1 MREPRRNDYECRRY
15 WFYADLYGLCVFMT
29 PGLAFFYGG
38 LVRRKNVV
46 NTMMACAAIMGLS
59 VVMWTLFGYSLAFG
73 GNHGGIIGDF
83 RWFAMNGVGWEP
95 GPYADTIPHLVF
107 AAFQMMFAMITPAL
121 ITGAVVGRMRFKAL
135 FLFVA
140 IWPVIVYYPMAHMV
154 WGDGGFLA
162 AIGSVDFAGGNVVH
176 ISSGVSALVL
186 AIYLKQRRG
195 YAKATYRTHNIP
207 FVFLGAA
214 MLWFGWFGFNA
225 GSALKADGLA
235 AHAFMTSSI
244 SSACALLT
252 WMLIEVI
259 REGKP
264 TLVGASTG
272 LVIGL
277 VAITP
282 GAGFVPVWASFI
294 IGILVSPIC
303 YFTVILLKQKLKIDD
318 ALDAFG
324 CHGIGGIWGGIAT
337 GLFGKSSINSVAK
350 WDGLVFGDYRLF
362 LAQVLSIVITIAVA
376 IVGTLICI
384 GIVRIFTPLRV
395 DPKEELVGLDASQH
409 GENAYPSFNGFD

>member
-1 MREPRRNDYECRRY
+1 MMNAGDTGFMLICTA
-15 WFYADLYGLCVFMT
+15 FVFFMT

-46 NTMMACAAIMGLS
+46 NTMMACGAIMGLS

-83 RWFAMNGVGWEP
+83 RWFSLNGVGWEP

-107 AAFQMMFAMITPAL
+107 VAFQMMFAMITPAL

-135 FLFVA
+135 FFFIA
-140 IWPVIVYYPMAHMV
+140 IWSLIVYYPMAHMV

-186 AIYLKQRRG
+186 AIYLGQRRG

-337 GLFGKSSINSVAK
+337 GLFGKTSINSVAK
-350 WDGLVFGDYRLF
+350 WDGFVFGNHRLF

-395 DPKEELVGLDASQH
+395 DTKEEMVGLDASQH

>member
-1 MREPRRNDYECRRY
+1 MMNAGDTGFMLICTA
-15 WFYADLYGLCVFMT
+15 FVFFMT

-46 NTMMACAAIMGLS
+46 NTMMACGAIMGLS

-83 RWFAMNGVGWEP
+83 RWFALNGVGWEP

-107 AAFQMMFAMITPAL
+107 VAFQMMFAMITPAL

-135 FLFVA
+135 VFFIA
-140 IWPVIVYYPMAHMV
+140 IWSLIVYYPMAHMV

-186 AIYLKQRRG
+186 AIYLGQRRG

-337 GLFGKSSINSVAK
+337 GLFGKTSINSVAK
-350 WDGLVFGDYRLF
+350 WDGLVFGDHRLF

-395 DPKEELVGLDASQH
+395 DPKEEMVGLDASQH

>member
-1 MREPRRNDYECRRY
+1 MMNAGDTGFILICTA
-15 WFYADLYGLCVFMT
+15 FVFFMT

-46 NTMMACAAIMGLS
+46 NTIMACGAIMGLS
-59 VVMWTLFGYSLAFG
+59 VVMWTLLGYSLAFG

-83 RWFAMNGVGWEP
+83 RWFALNGVGWEP
-95 GPYADTIPHLVF
+95 EPYADTIPHLVF
-107 AAFQMMFAMITPAL
+107 VAFQMMFAMITPAL

-135 FLFVA
+135 FFFIA
-140 IWPVIVYYPMAHMV
+140 IWSLIVYYPMAHMV

-186 AIYLKQRRG
+186 AIYLGQRRG

-282 GAGFVPVWASFI
+282 GAVFVPVWASFI

-337 GLFGKSSINSVAK
+337 GLFGKTSINSVAK
-350 WDGLVFGDYRLF
+350 WDGLVFGDHRLF

-395 DPKEELVGLDASQH
+395 DPKEEMVGLDASQH

>member
-1 MREPRRNDYECRRY
+1 MNAGDTGFMLICTA
-15 WFYADLYGLCVFMT
+15 FVFFMT

-46 NTMMACAAIMGLS
+46 NTMMACGAIMGLS

-83 RWFAMNGVGWEP
+83 RWFALNGVGWEP

-107 AAFQMMFAMITPAL
+107 VAFQMMFAMITPAL

-140 IWPVIVYYPMAHMV
+140 IWSVIVYYPMAHMV

-186 AIYLKQRRG
+186 AIYLGQRRG
-195 YAKATYRTHNIP
+195 YAKATYRTHSIP

>member
-1 MREPRRNDYECRRY
+1 MNAGDTGFMLICTA
-15 WFYADLYGLCVFMT
+15 FVFFMT

-46 NTMMACAAIMGLS
+46 NTMMACGAIMGLS

-73 GNHGGIIGDF
+73 GNHGGIIGDL
-83 RWFAMNGVGWEP
+83 RWFALNGVGWEP

-107 AAFQMMFAMITPAL
+107 VAFQMMFAMITPAL

-135 FLFVA
+135 FFFVA
-140 IWPVIVYYPMAHMV
+140 IWSLIVYYPMAHMV

-186 AIYLKQRRG
+186 AIYLGQRRG

-207 FVFLGAA
+207 FVFLGSA

-264 TLVGASTG
+264 TLVGVSTG

>member
-1 MREPRRNDYECRRY
+1 MMNAGDTGFMLICTA
-15 WFYADLYGLCVFMT
+15 FVFFMT

-46 NTMMACAAIMGLS
+46 NTMMACGAIMGLS

-83 RWFAMNGVGWEP
+83 RWFALNGVGWEP

-107 AAFQMMFAMITPAL
+107 VAFQMMFAMITPAL

-135 FLFVA
+135 FFFVA
-140 IWPVIVYYPMAHMV
+140 IWSLIVYYPMAHMV

-186 AIYLKQRRG
+186 AIYLGQRRG

-362 LAQVLSIVITIAVA
+362 LAQVLSIVITITVA

>member
-1 MREPRRNDYECRRY
+1 MNAGDTGFILICTA
-15 WFYADLYGLCVFMT
+15 FVFFMT

-46 NTMMACAAIMGLS
+46 NTMMACGAIMGLS

-83 RWFAMNGVGWEP
+83 RWFALNGVGWEP

-107 AAFQMMFAMITPAL
+107 VAFQMMFAMITPAL

-135 FLFVA
+135 FFFIA
-140 IWPVIVYYPMAHMV
+140 IWSLIVYYPMAHMV

-186 AIYLKQRRG
+186 AIYLGQRRG

-337 GLFGKSSINSVAK
+337 GLFGKTSINSVAK
-350 WDGLVFGDYRLF
+350 WDGLVFGDHRLF

-395 DPKEELVGLDASQH
+395 DPKEEMVGLDASQH

>member
-1 MREPRRNDYECRRY
+1 MMNAGDTGFMLICTA
-15 WFYADLYGLCVFMT
+15 FVFFMT

-46 NTMMACAAIMGLS
+46 NTMMDCGAIMGLS

-73 GNHGGIIGDF
+73 GNHGGIIGDL
-83 RWFAMNGVGWEP
+83 RWFALNGVGWEP

-107 AAFQMMFAMITPAL
+107 VAFQMMFAMITPAL

-135 FLFVA
+135 FFFVA
-140 IWPVIVYYPMAHMV
+140 IWSLIVYYPMAHMV

-186 AIYLKQRRG
+186 AIYLGQRRG

-207 FVFLGAA
+207 FVFLGSA

-395 DPKEELVGLDASQH
+395 EPKEELVGLDASQH

>member
-1 MREPRRNDYECRRY
+1 MMNAGDTGFMLICTA
-15 WFYADLYGLCVFMT
+15 FVFFMT

-83 RWFAMNGVGWEP
+83 RWFAMNGVSWEP

-140 IWPVIVYYPMAHMV
+140 IWSVIVYYPMAHMV
-154 WGDGGFLA
+154 CGDGGFMA

-337 GLFGKSSINSVAK
+337 GLFGKTSINSVAK

-395 DPKEELVGLDASQH
+395 DPKEEMVGLDTSQH

>member
-1 MREPRRNDYECRRY
+1 MMNAGDTGFMLICTA
-15 WFYADLYGLCVFMT
+15 FVFFMT

-46 NTMMACAAIMGLS
+46 NTMMACGAIMGLS

-83 RWFAMNGVGWEP
+83 RWFALNGIGWEP

-140 IWPVIVYYPMAHMV
+140 IWSVIVYYPMAHMV

-337 GLFGKSSINSVAK
+337 GLFGKTSINSVAK
-350 WDGLVFGDYRLF
+350 WDGLVFGDHRLF

>member
-1 MREPRRNDYECRRY
+1 MMNAGDTGFMLICTA
-15 WFYADLYGLCVFMT
+15 FVFFMT

-46 NTMMACAAIMGLS
+46 NTMMACGAIMGLS

-83 RWFAMNGVGWEP
+83 RWFALNGVGWEP

-107 AAFQMMFAMITPAL
+107 VAFQMMFAMITPAL
-121 ITGAVVGRMRFKAL
+121 ITGAVVGRMRFKVL
-135 FLFVA
+135 FFFIA
-140 IWPVIVYYPMAHMV
+140 IWSLIVYYPMAHMV

-186 AIYLKQRRG
+186 AIYLGQRRG

-337 GLFGKSSINSVAK
+337 GLFGKTSINSVAK
-350 WDGLVFGDYRLF
+350 WDGLVFGDHRLF

-395 DPKEELVGLDASQH
+395 DPKEEMVGLDASQH

>member
-1 MREPRRNDYECRRY
+1 MNAGDTGFMLICTA
-15 WFYADLYGLCVFMT
+15 FVFFMT

-46 NTMMACAAIMGLS
+46 NTMMACGAIMGLS

-73 GNHGGIIGDF
+73 GNHGGIIGDL
-83 RWFAMNGVGWEP
+83 RWFALNGVGWEP

-107 AAFQMMFAMITPAL
+107 VAFQMMFAMITPAL

-135 FLFVA
+135 FFFVA
-140 IWPVIVYYPMAHMV
+140 IWSLIVYYPMAHMV

-186 AIYLKQRRG
+186 AIYLGQRRG

-324 CHGIGGIWGGIAT
+324 CHGIGGIWGGLAT
-337 GLFGKSSINSVAK
+337 GLFGKSSVNSVAK

-395 DPKEELVGLDASQH
+395 DPKEELVGLDATQH

>member
-1 MREPRRNDYECRRY
+1 MNAGDTGFMLICTA
-15 WFYADLYGLCVFMT
+15 FVFFMT

-135 FLFVA
+135 FFFVA
-140 IWPVIVYYPMAHMV
+140 IWSLIVYYPMAHMV

-186 AIYLKQRRG
+186 AIYLGQRRG

-207 FVFLGAA
+207 FVFLGSA

>member
-1 MREPRRNDYECRRY
+1 MMNAGDTGFILICTA
-15 WFYADLYGLCVFMT
+15 FVFFMT

-46 NTMMACAAIMGLS
+46 NTIMACGAIMGLS

-83 RWFAMNGVGWEP
+83 RWFALNGVGWEP

-107 AAFQMMFAMITPAL
+107 VAFQMMFAMITPAL

-135 FLFVA
+135 FFFIA
-140 IWPVIVYYPMAHMV
+140 IWSLIVYYPMAHMV

-186 AIYLKQRRG
+186 AIYLGQRRG

-303 YFTVILLKQKLKIDD
+303 YFTVLLLKQKLKIDD

-337 GLFGKSSINSVAK
+337 GLFGKTSINSVAK
-350 WDGLVFGDYRLF
+350 WDGLVFGEHRLF

-384 GIVRIFTPLRV
+384 GLVRIFTPLRV
-395 DPKEELVGLDASQH
+395 DPKEEMVGLDASQH

>member
-1 MREPRRNDYECRRY
+1 MNAGDTGFMLICTA
-15 WFYADLYGLCVFMT
+15 FVFFMT

-46 NTMMACAAIMGLS
+46 NTMMACGAIMGLS

-83 RWFAMNGVGWEP
+83 RWFALNGIGWEP

-140 IWPVIVYYPMAHMV
+140 IWSVIVYYPMAHMV
-154 WGDGGFLA
+154 WGEGGFLA

-294 IGILVSPIC
+294 IGVLVSPIC

>member
-1 MREPRRNDYECRRY
+1 MMNAGDTGFMLICTA
-15 WFYADLYGLCVFMT
+15 FVFFMT

-46 NTMMACAAIMGLS
+46 NTMMACGAIMGLS

-83 RWFAMNGVGWEP
+83 RWFALNGVGWEP

-107 AAFQMMFAMITPAL
+107 VAFQMMFAMITPAL

-135 FLFVA
+135 FFFIA
-140 IWPVIVYYPMAHMV
+140 IWSLIVYYPMAHMV

-186 AIYLKQRRG
+186 AIYLGQRRG

-324 CHGIGGIWGGIAT
+324 CHGIRGIWGGIAT
-337 GLFGKSSINSVAK
+337 GLFGKTSINSVAK
-350 WDGLVFGDYRLF
+350 WDGFVFGNHRLF

-395 DPKEELVGLDASQH
+395 DPKEEMVGLDASQH

>member
-1 MREPRRNDYECRRY
+1 MIMNAGDTGFMLICTA
-15 WFYADLYGLCVFMT
+15 FVFFMT

-140 IWPVIVYYPMAHMV
+140 IWSVIVYYPMAHMV
-154 WGDGGFLA
+154 WGDGGFLV

-384 GIVRIFTPLRV
+384 GIVRIFTSLRV

>member
-1 MREPRRNDYECRRY
+1 MMNAGDTGFMLICTA
-15 WFYADLYGLCVFMT
+15 FVFFMT

-46 NTMMACAAIMGLS
+46 NTMMACGAIMGLS

-83 RWFAMNGVGWEP
+83 RWFALNGVGWEP

-107 AAFQMMFAMITPAL
+107 VAFQMMFAMITPAL

-135 FLFVA
+135 FFFIA
-140 IWPVIVYYPMAHMV
+140 IWSLIVYYPMAHMV

-186 AIYLKQRRG
+186 AIYLGQRRG

-337 GLFGKSSINSVAK
+337 GLFGKTSINSVAK
-350 WDGLVFGDYRLF
+350 WDGLVFGDHRLF

-395 DPKEELVGLDASQH
+395 DPKEELFGLDASQH

>member
-1 MREPRRNDYECRRY
+1 MNAGDTGFILICTA
-15 WFYADLYGLCVFMT
+15 FVFFMT

-46 NTMMACAAIMGLS
+46 NTMMACGAIMGLS

-83 RWFAMNGVGWEP
+83 RWFSLNGVGWEP

-107 AAFQMMFAMITPAL
+107 VAFQMMFAMITPAL

-135 FLFVA
+135 FFFIA
-140 IWPVIVYYPMAHMV
+140 IWSLIVYYPMAHMV

-186 AIYLKQRRG
+186 AIYLGQRRG

-303 YFTVILLKQKLKIDD
+303 YFTVLLLKQKLKIDD

-337 GLFGKSSINSVAK
+337 GLFGKTSINSVAK
-350 WDGLVFGDYRLF
+350 WDGLVFGDHRLF

-384 GIVRIFTPLRV
+384 GLVRIFTPLRV
-395 DPKEELVGLDASQH
+395 DPKEEMVGLDASQH

>member
-1 MREPRRNDYECRRY
+1 MMNAGDTGFMLICTA
-15 WFYADLYGLCVFMT
+15 FVFFMT

-46 NTMMACAAIMGLS
+46 NTMMACGAIMGLS

-83 RWFAMNGVGWEP
+83 RWFSLNGVGWEP

-107 AAFQMMFAMITPAL
+107 VAFQMMFAMITPAL

-135 FLFVA
+135 FFFIA
-140 IWPVIVYYPMAHMV
+140 IWSLIVYYPMAHMV

-186 AIYLKQRRG
+186 AIYLGQRRG

-337 GLFGKSSINSVAK
+337 GLFGKTSINSVAK
-350 WDGLVFGDYRLF
+350 WDGFVFGNHRLF

-395 DPKEELVGLDASQH
+395 DPKEEMVGLDASQH